1 MFNEKSASLIRAK
14 WSGRTFNRKWFS
26 RGETVI
32 MFPRGIFAGIDEDTG
47 EKVFRNTYLRP
58 DDIINYPALRGLHE
72 RLNAQYGRDITKI
85 CTPKR

>member
-1 MFNEKSASLIRAK
+1 MFNEKSAFLIRAK
-14 WSGRTFNRKWFS
+14 WSGRTFNRKRFS

-58 DDIINYPALRGLHE
+58 EDIINYPALRGLHE

>member
-14 WSGRTFNRKWFS
+14 WAGRTFNKKRFS

-58 DDIINYPALRGLHE
+58 EDITNYPALRSLHE
-72 RLNAQYGRDITKI
+72 RLNAQHGRDISKI

>member
-14 WSGRTFNRKWFS
+14 WSGKTFNKKRFS

-58 DDIINYPALRGLHE
+58 EDIVKYPALHSLHE
-72 RLNAQYGRDITKI
+72 RLNAQYGRDISKI
-85 CTPKR
+85 WTPKR

>member
-14 WSGRTFNRKWFS
+14 WAGRAFNKKRFS

-32 MFPRGIFAGIDEDTG
+32 MFPRGIYAGIDESTG

-58 DDIINYPALRGLHE
+58 EDIGNYPALRGLHM
-72 RLNAQYGRDITKI
+72 RLNAQYGRDISKI
-85 CTPKR
+85 WTPKR

>member
-14 WSGRTFNRKWFS
+14 WSGKTFNKKRFS

-58 DDIINYPALRGLHE
+58 EDIINYPALRGLHE
-72 RLNAQYGRDITKI
+72 RLNARHGCDVSKI
-85 CTPKR
+85 WTPKR

>member
-1 MFNEKSASLIRAK
+1 MFNEKAASLIRAK
-14 WSGRTFNRKWFS
+14 WSGRTFNRKKFS

-58 DDIINYPALRGLHE
+58 EDIVKYPALQSLHA
-72 RLNAQYGRDITKI
+72 RLNAQHGRDISKI
-85 CTPKR
+85 WTPKR

>member
-14 WSGRTFNRKWFS
+14 WSGKTFNRKKFS

-32 MFPRGIFAGIDEDTG
+32 MFPRGIYVGVDEKTG

-58 DDIINYPALRGLHE
+58 EDIGNYPQLRDLHT
-72 RLNAQYGRDITKI
+72 RLNRKHGCEISKIITA
-85 CTPKR
+85 KR